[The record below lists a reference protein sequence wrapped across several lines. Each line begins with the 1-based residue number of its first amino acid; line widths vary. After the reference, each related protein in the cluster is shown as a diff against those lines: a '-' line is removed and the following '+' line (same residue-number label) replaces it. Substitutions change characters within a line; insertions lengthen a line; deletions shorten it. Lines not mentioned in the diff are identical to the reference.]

1 VPAASTD
8 SLKEYQ
14 HSMKPIVILQQGEDS
29 PPDTIGR
36 VLDEGGYDWQVRRLW
51 VDEPLPQSPGDVA
64 ALIVLGGAM
73 HAHQEDEYPFLKGE
87 RALMRQALNADLPLL
102 GICLGGELLA
112 EVAGGHIYERATDEL
127 GWVPVDLIGDDPL
140 LAGITAPLL
149 TFEWH
154 SDSFTLPPA
163 ATPLAARTDGLQ
175 AFRLGQA
182 WGLQFHPEVELDT
195 VLAWVADERDV
206 LERRQP
212 GLAAELSAQTRER
225 MPAHRQICGRLL
237 KYWLAA
243 CGLTAQRG

>member
-154 SDSFTLPPA
+154 SYSFTLPPA

-237 KYWLAA
+237 KNWLAA